1 MKTFRVVDKSHHFA
15 GFMER
20 FKSDEQRPKTCSCA
34 CFAVASIQQAV
45 TIAYI
50 SALKECFNRYT
61 HTKIISKQG
70 NSRAVKDLLLLRG
83 AR

>member
-15 GFMER
+15 EFMER

-34 CFAVASIQQAV
+34 CFAVASIQQTV

-50 SALKECFNRYT
+50 SAFNGYT
-61 HTKIISKQG
+61 HTKIFFKQG